1 VTEEEYRVS
10 MQILQHL
17 LPSRDLT
24 LENLKC
30 IAKDLENGSS
40 TSVSTNVH
48 DATDRIVSHKGLDDG
63 SEEVGDLHDQLGCLM
78 EDSLG
83 EYRKITMVL

>member
-1 VTEEEYRVS
+1 